1 MTLTNSDSQG
11 PSREHDRTI
20 KQPLQPDIIATLI
33 PLRGVENS
41 LRWSEILTPPIR
53 SKFLFIN
60 ETWVTIGWAK
70 RASDS
75 WTYVWC
81 GLDDATHVIGKHA
94 DSLTNWVAPI
104 ADVVAASRT
113 RGWEYDRPDFLVD
126 KGQQE
131 ADEKIG
137 RHFRVLDG
145 EISFMSA
152 DDTL

>member
-1 MTLTNSDSQG
+1 L
-11 PSREHDRTI
+11 
-20 KQPLQPDIIATLI
+20 A
-33 PLRGVENS
+33 
-41 LRWSEILTPPIR
+41 PPIR
-53 SKFLFIN
+53 SKFLYIN

-70 RASDS
+70 RASDNR
-75 WTYVWC
+75 TYVWW
-81 GLDDATHVIGKHA
+81 GVDDAAHVIGKHA

-104 ADVVAASRT
+104 ADIGIASET
-113 RGWEYDRPDFLVD
+113 GGWEYDRPGFLVD

-152 DDTL
+152 DDML